1 MTEEVQRV
9 EIGGLLAAFKE
20 RHKDDAKA
28 YDRAEGYIQARVL
41 RLGDVTNPDLSKPN
55 GIGEKTRQSV
65 RLDDGTGAITL
76 KLWRE
81 HVLAIQQLGIA
92 EGKVIRL
99 DNFAARKWTDEKRN
113 KPHFELAVA
122 GDEPKIQVLGDVS
135 DIVAPSAPKE
145 SLKEEAEPGGPTMWD
160 IKDKGASLGG
170 CLHDA
175 AAIMAAC
182 IQADWD
188 WRMVVDGRPRTIAE
202 LDAEGLTLA
211 EAVFELACRLEEQK
225 ATYIERW
232 AAGGANTAE
241 APGELAPSAAS
252 KMPPAPEPP
261 AALPTSPDEFYPMC
275 CKAFGLDR
283 TWVNQLLRLA
293 LSKLDGVPVEQG
305 QLGKHILA
313 RAGTWAQAF
322 QDLVE
327 AGFDWMKLLDEAKA
341 EAKSKAK

>member
-1 MTEEVQRV
+1 MTTNLKDFKEGSGFASLEATIRFVGERKKLKDGREVQDAMLVGEDGGVLGFTLWPELIATGVGDGDTV
-9 EIGGLLAAFKE
+9 EIGNGYVTLGKYAPWKGKLVANLKKGEPLKVIAKE
-20 RHKDDAKA
+20 VGTPPPLPKVIAKA
-28 YDRAEGYIQARVL
+28 EVEA
-41 RLGDVTNPDLSKPN
+41 S
-55 GIGEKTRQSV
+55 
-65 RLDDGTGAITL
+65 
-76 KLWRE
+76 
-81 HVLAIQQLGIA
+81 
-92 EGKVIRL
+92 
-99 DNFAARKWTDEKRN
+99 AAKGR
-113 KPHFELAVA
+113 PM
-122 GDEPKIQVLGDVS
+122 
-135 DIVAPSAPKE
+135 PSE
-145 SLKEEAEPGGPTMWD
+145 EEAGPGGPTIWD

-232 AAGGANTAE
+232 AAGGANIAE
-241 APGELAPSAAS
+241 APGELAPSVAS
-252 KMPPAPEPP
+252 KMPPAREPP

-305 QLGKHILA
+305 QLGKRILA
-313 RAGTWAQAF
+313 REGTWAKAF
-322 QDLVE
+322 QDLAG
-327 AGFDWMKLLDEAKA
+327 AGFDWAQLLDEAKA
-341 EAKSKAK
+341 EVKSKAK